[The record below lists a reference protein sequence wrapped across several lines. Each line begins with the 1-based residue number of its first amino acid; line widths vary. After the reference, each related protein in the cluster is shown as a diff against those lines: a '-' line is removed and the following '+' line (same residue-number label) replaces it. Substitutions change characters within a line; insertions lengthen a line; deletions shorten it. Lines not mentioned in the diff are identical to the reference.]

1 MTIGPANS
9 TPSGSDNA
17 SPSLWQRWNNLPV
30 WSQIIVG
37 MTLGLIVGACLGP
50 QAQQLKPIGTLFVNA
65 IKMLIVPLV
74 FCSLVVGV
82 TSMENTTKMG
92 RIGLKTMAFYILTTA
107 IAITLGLL
115 FGYIIEPGA
124 NLNLV
129 AQQPAA
135 AQETPSLVNT
145 IIDLIPQNPVQSM
158 AKGDILQIII
168 FALALGIALTAT
180 GEKGKPAIAV
190 FAGLA
195 EAMYKLTGIV
205 MKFAPYGVF
214 GLMAWLAGA
223 YGLDVLLPLLKVIVA
238 VYIAC
243 LLHLYGFYAICLKS
257 LGKLSPVRFFKVV
270 FDAQIIAFT
279 TSSSAGTLPV
289 SLRCSQRLGAPMST
303 SSFILPLGATINMD
317 GTALYQGVTAL
328 FVAQAYGVDLE
339 TADYLTIIAT
349 ATLASI
355 GTAGIP
361 GGGLIMLTLVLTT
374 VGLPVE
380 GVALIAG
387 IDRILDMARTT
398 VNITGDI
405 MVNILVSKS
414 EGELD
419 LDVFEGSKKADIAA

>member
-1 MTIGPANS
+1 MTKSIS
-9 TPSGSDNA
+9 RTPSGPNNKP
-17 SPSLWQRWNNLPV
+17 PSLWHRWNNQPIWL
-30 WSQIIVG
+30 QIIVA
-37 MTLGLIVGACLGP
+37 MVLGLSVGGWLGESA
-50 QAQQLKPIGTLFVNA
+50 QALKPIGTLFVNA

-82 TSMENTTKMG
+82 TAMEDTAKMG
-92 RIGLKTMAFYILTTA
+92 RIGIKTLALYLATTT

-115 FGYIIEPGA
+115 FGYVVQPGSGIS
-124 NLNLV
+124 LV
-129 AQQPAA
+129 AQQPVGN
-135 AQETPSLVNT
+135 QETPSLINT
-145 IIDLIPQNPVQSM
+145 IVALIPQNPVESM
-158 AKGDILQIII
+158 ARGDILQIII
-168 FALALGIALTAT
+168 FALALGISLSLT

-190 FAGLA
+190 FTSLA
-195 EAMYKLTGIV
+195 EAMYKLTELV
-205 MKFAPYGVF
+205 MKCAPYGVF
-214 GLMAWLAGA
+214 GLMAWLAGT
-223 YGLDVLLPLLKVIVA
+223 YGVDVLLPLLKVIVA
-238 VYIAC
+238 VYIAT
-243 LLHLYGFYAICLKS
+243 LLHLYGFYGFCLKA
-257 LGKLSPVRFFKVV
+257 LGKVSPLRFFKVV
-270 FDAQIIAFT
+270 FDAQMIAFT
-279 TSSSAGTLPV
+279 TSSSAGTLPM
-289 SLRCSQRLGAPMST
+289 SLHCSRRLGASAST
-303 SSFILPLGATINMD
+303 SCFILPLGATINMD

-328 FVAQAYGVDLE
+328 FIAQAYGIDLS

-414 EGELD
+414 EDELD
-419 LDVFEGSKKADIAA
+419 IEVFDGVKKQDTTT